1 MAGGKESPRQKM
13 IGMMYLVLTAL
24 LALNVSKEILN
35 SFIVVNQG
43 LENTNTT
50 FAKKTETL
58 YGEFDF
64 QKSLDPARVAPLW
77 EKAQQA
83 KKYSSELYAYIEG
96 LKKRLLMETE
106 DIDKGV
112 ADTLQ
117 LASVS
122 AKDNYD
128 VPTYI
133 MIGESEDGSKG
144 VARELKQKLDEYKSK
159 LMGLVDKDAQ
169 SSLQIPI
176 NTSNLGTGGNETWE
190 MHNFF
195 HTPLAA
201 SITILSKL
209 QNDVKNSETEV
220 VSYLLSNVDS
230 DALKFDTVTAKVIPQ
245 SNYVL
250 LGEDYKADVFIAA
263 YSKTQKPQILAG
275 DYDMQKKAF
284 NGKADSLPVEAG
296 QGKYTMRAS
305 REGFVKW
312 GGTISI
318 KSPKGKTL
326 TYPFESEF
334 IVARPALTVS
344 ADKMNVLY
352 AGVANPISISVPGI
366 PTERLT
372 PTISSGSLRP
382 LGNGKYEV
390 TGVSGTAASVS
401 VVATM
406 ENGEK
411 RSMGK
416 IDFRVKPLPQPNATF
431 AGVAGGKLKEGIVKS
446 AQGIAVKGDPGFVFD
461 VQYRIVSFNM
471 EVKSKN
477 QIAPGGRSNSGYLTD
492 AQKNLIQT
500 LKKYDV
506 IYFTDI
512 KAADPSGKVHSL
524 PEISITLM

>member
-1 MAGGKESPRQKM
+1 MAGGKETPRQKM

-50 FAKKTETL
+50 FSKKTETL

-64 QKSLDPARVAPLW
+64 QKSLDPVRVAPLW
-77 EKAQQA
+77 DKAQQA
-83 KKYSSELYAYIEG
+83 KKYSNELYAYIEE

-106 DIDKGV
+106 DIEKSI
-112 ADTLQ
+112 ADTMQ
-117 LASVS
+117 LAAVS

-144 VARELKQKLDEYKSK
+144 VARELKQRLNDYKSK
-159 LMGLVDKDAQ
+159 LMSLVDKEAQ
-169 SSLQIPI
+169 ASLQIPI
-176 NTSNLGTGGNETWE
+176 NTSDAGENETWE

-263 YSKTQKPQILAG
+263 YSRTQKPQILVG

-284 NGKADSLPVEAG
+284 NGKADSLQVEGG

-326 TYPFESEF
+326 SYPFESEF

-344 ADKMNVLY
+344 ADKMNVMY
-352 AGVANPISISVPGI
+352 AGVENPISVSVPGV
-366 PTERLT
+366 PNEK
-372 PTISSGSLRP
+372 LRVSINNGT
-382 LGNGKYEV
+382 LSAKGNGKFVV
-390 TGVSGTAASVS
+390 TGMRAGAAEVSVS
-401 VVATM
+401 ATLD
-406 ENGEK
+406 NGET
-411 RSMGK
+411 RNMGS
-416 IDFRVKPLPQPNATF
+416 IPFRVKALPKPYAVF
-431 AGVAGGKLKEGIVKS
+431 AGTESGKVALNRIKAESKVYALYDKS
-446 AQGIAVKGDPGFVFD
+446 FEFD
-461 VQYRIVSFNM
+461 IKCNVVSFKM
-471 EVKSKN
+471 EAQTRGVL
-477 QIAPGGRSNSGYLTD
+477 ADGGRSNSASLTPSMVQLLNSLRKNDKIYLTEIRAVGPD
-492 AQKNLIQT
+492 GISVPLS
-500 LKKYDV
+500 DV
-506 IYFTDI
+506 TII
-512 KAADPSGKVHSL
+512 VQ
-524 PEISITLM
+524 